1 MNFLSEFDKISVY
14 VDGSCLEN
22 QNVGKTTPAA
32 WAVVIVIGDSG
43 LGKGTGE
50 IIEEFFGKVVTDED
64 SENCLLY
71 TSDAADEV

>member
-1 MNFLSEFDKISVY
+1 MSEFDKISIY

-22 QNVGKTTPAA
+22 QNVSKSTPAA

-50 IIEEFFGKVVTDED
+50 IHEEFLEKLKTV
-64 SENCLLY
+64 LLMK
-71 TSDAADEV
+71 TLKIILVQR

>member
-1 MNFLSEFDKISVY
+1 MSEFDKISVY

-22 QNVGKTTPAA
+22 QNVDKTTPAA

-50 IIEEFFGKVVTDED
+50 IIEEFLGK
-64 SENCLLY
+64 LLLMK
-71 TSDAADEV
+71 TLKIILVRR